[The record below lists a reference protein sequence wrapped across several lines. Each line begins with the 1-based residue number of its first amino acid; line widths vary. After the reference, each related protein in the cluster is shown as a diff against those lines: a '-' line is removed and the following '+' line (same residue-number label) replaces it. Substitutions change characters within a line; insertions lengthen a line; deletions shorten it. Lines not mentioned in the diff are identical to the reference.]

1 VKGFLRK
8 HAWLRFRRSATL
20 SQDMMK
26 LFFMGLMAL
35 YLAISLMVMGLAGS
49 ALIEKTFPEVGVIAA
64 AGAILLYYLPID
76 ILIRYFFQKY
86 PSIEIQP
93 YLILPIPRKRV
104 SAYLLFRSL
113 LSFFNFIPFFALVP
127 FLLAGGLAGFSSIQ
141 IISFLFFALGLVVLS
156 NYISFWITKG
166 LDLKNYLTG
175 IILVG
180 LILVLYFDYEGYIS
194 VFPFLLKV
202 SSALFSSALFPLIVP
217 ALAVSSF
224 LALRSYFAKKLY
236 VDSVERS
243 SSFSGVGMKLSW
255 FGRFG
260 LAGRLMDLELRLIL
274 RSKRAR
280 AYLFMS
286 IALLVLPF
294 IMFMGEK
301 EVPDVTYLFI
311 SLFLTGGIAMNHGQL
326 MLSWNS
332 MHFDLLMTRGV
343 SIKDIFT
350 AKYYFLV
357 LTCVLTFLL
366 SLPYLFF
373 FPKLVLFNVATLL
386 FNASFSILIYMLL
399 ASYNSMRI
407 DPDEGGAFSFSGF
420 GMAHYLIGIPI
431 IVVPMIL
438 YYAAYFFGGMS
449 AGIMAVSVF
458 GLAGVLA
465 HKYLIQ
471 VCTDIFKKNRYKISS
486 AFRNG

>member
-1 VKGFLRK
+1 
-8 HAWLRFRRSATL
+8 
-20 SQDMMK
+20 
-26 LFFMGLMAL
+26 LM
-35 YLAISLMVMGLAGS
+35 
-49 ALIEKTFPEVGVIAA
+49 
-64 AGAILLYYLPID
+64 
-76 ILIRYFFQKY
+76 
-86 PSIEIQP
+86 
-93 YLILPIPRKRV
+93 
-104 SAYLLFRSL
+104 
-113 LSFFNFIPFFALVP
+113 
-127 FLLAGGLAGFSSIQ
+127 
-141 IISFLFFALGLVVLS
+141 
-156 NYISFWITKG
+156 
-166 LDLKNYLTG
+166 
-175 IILVG
+175 
-180 LILVLYFDYEGYIS
+180 
-194 VFPFLLKV
+194 
-202 SSALFSSALFPLIVP
+202 
-217 ALAVSSF
+217 
-224 LALRSYFAKKLY
+224 
-236 VDSVERS
+236 
-243 SSFSGVGMKLSW
+243 
-255 FGRFG
+255 
-260 LAGRLMDLELRLIL
+260 L

-280 AYLFMS
+280 SYLLMS
-286 IALLVLPF
+286 IALLALPF

-357 LTCVLTFLL
+357 LTCLVTFLL
-366 SLPYLFF
+366 SLPYLFLY
-373 FPKLVLFNVATLL
+373 PKLVLFNVATLL

-438 YYAAYFFGGMS
+438 YYASYFFGGMS

>member
-243 SSFSGVGMKLSW
+243 C
-255 FGRFG
+255 
-260 LAGRLMDLELRLIL
+260 
-274 RSKRAR
+274 
-280 AYLFMS
+280 
-286 IALLVLPF
+286 
-294 IMFMGEK
+294 
-301 EVPDVTYLFI
+301 
-311 SLFLTGGIAMNHGQL
+311 LFLAL
-326 MLSWNS
+326 
-332 MHFDLLMTRGV
+332 
-343 SIKDIFT
+343 
-350 AKYYFLV
+350 
-357 LTCVLTFLL
+357 
-366 SLPYLFF
+366 
-373 FPKLVLFNVATLL
+373 
-386 FNASFSILIYMLL
+386 
-399 ASYNSMRI
+399 
-407 DPDEGGAFSFSGF
+407 E
-420 GMAHYLIGIPI
+420 
-431 IVVPMIL
+431 
-438 YYAAYFFGGMS
+438 
-449 AGIMAVSVF
+449 
-458 GLAGVLA
+458 
-465 HKYLIQ
+465 
-471 VCTDIFKKNRYKISS
+471 
-486 AFRNG
+486 